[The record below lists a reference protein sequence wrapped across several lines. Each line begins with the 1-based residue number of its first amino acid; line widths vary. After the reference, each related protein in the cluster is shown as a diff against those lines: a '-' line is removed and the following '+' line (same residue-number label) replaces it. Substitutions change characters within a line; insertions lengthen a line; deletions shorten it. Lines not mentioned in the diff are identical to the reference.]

1 VLRGVTLPGGTV
13 ADVALAGGRVSAIVD
28 AGTYPAGDGDDLDLT
43 GHLLVPSL
51 VEPHA
56 HLDKAFTA
64 DVVVNRDGSLLGA
77 IEAWLPARLHFE
89 RADIATR
96 AWAVTQ
102 CYLAHGTTLIRAHI
116 DTGEGIGLRA
126 IEAILAVRAAL
137 QGLIDIEIVALC
149 SRPVTGVAGAT
160 NRALLRDALALGADL
175 VGGAPAIDDDPVG
188 AVDEFVRAG
197 VEAGLGLDLH
207 TDETIDPSVVTIDR
221 MIDVARAGF
230 PRSITASHVVS
241 LGAQPPE
248 RQALIAD
255 ALAEVGIGVVALPQ
269 TNLYLQGRGRGSHAP
284 RGLTAVRALLDAGV
298 RVCAGGDNLQDP
310 FNPMGRADPL
320 ETASLLVVA
329 GHLLPAEAF
338 EAVTS
343 AGRQVLGRPGV
354 AVEVGA
360 PADLLAI
367 RAGTVRGAMA
377 GGTPERVVLRG
388 GQVVARTRVATETAA
403 AVEPDWTAPSAQAG
417 P

>member
-1 VLRGVTLPGGTV
+1 V
-13 ADVALAGGRVSAIVD
+13 ADVAIDAGRISAIVD
-28 AGTYPAGDGDDLDLT
+28 AGTFPAGDAALDLA
-43 GHLLVPSL
+43 GYVLVPSL

-64 DVVVNRDGSLLGA
+64 DAVINRDGSLLGA
-77 IEAWLPARLHFE
+77 IEAWMPARLEFQQ
-89 RADIATR
+89 ADIAAR

-102 CYLAHGTTLIRAHI
+102 RYLAHGTTVIRAHI
-116 DTGEGIGLRA
+116 DAGEGIGLRA
-126 IEAILAVRAAL
+126 VEAILALRAAL
-137 QGLIDIEIVALC
+137 AGLIDIEIVALC
-149 SRPVTGVAGAT
+149 TRPVTGVAGAS
-160 NRALLRDALALGADL
+160 NRAILRDALALGADL
-175 VGGAPAIDDDPVG
+175 VGGAPAIDDDPTG
-188 AVDEFVRAG
+188 AVDEFVAAGLEAG
-197 VEAGLGLDLH
+197 VGLDLH

-221 MIDVARAGF
+221 MIDVARTGF
-230 PRSITASHVVS
+230 ARSITASHVVS

-248 RQALIAD
+248 RQRAIAD
-255 ALAEVGIGVVALPQ
+255 ALAEVGIGVVTLPQ

-284 RGLTAVRALLDAGV
+284 RGLTAVRTLLEAGV
-298 RVCAGGDNLQDP
+298 CVGAGGDNLQDP

-338 EAVTS
+338 EAITS
-343 AGRQVLGRPGV
+343 GSRQLLGRPAV

-377 GGTPERVVLRG
+377 GGSPDRIVLRG
-388 GQVVARTRVATETAA
+388 GQVIARTRVDAETVADI
-403 AVEPDWTAPSAQAG
+403 EPDWTAGRGGLA
-417 P
+417 